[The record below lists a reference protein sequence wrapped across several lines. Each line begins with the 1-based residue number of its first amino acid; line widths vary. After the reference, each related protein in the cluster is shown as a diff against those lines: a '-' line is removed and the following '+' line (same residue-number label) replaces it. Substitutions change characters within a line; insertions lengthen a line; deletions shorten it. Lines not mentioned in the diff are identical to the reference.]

1 MTSGSPDASK
11 TQSAPTENPIR
22 PDGTQARSVVLV
34 LTGDGKGKSSS
45 AFGTAIRGLARGWK
59 VAVVQF
65 LKSGEWRVGEEEVLT
80 KLGAEWF
87 ALGDG
92 FTWESEDLD
101 ESAAIAQKAWQF
113 AADLIAAGEHDV
125 VLLDEITYAIN
136 YGWIDGEEVAAAITG
151 RPEHVYVIATG
162 RDAPEVLTDVADTV
176 SEVRNVKHAYDKGI
190 MARRGF
196 DY

>member
-1 MTSGSPDASK
+1 MTQD
-11 TQSAPTENPIR
+11 APTDNPIR
-22 PDGTQARSVVLV
+22 PDGKHVQSVVLV

-45 AFGTAIRGLARGWK
+45 AFGTAVRGLARGWK
-59 VAVVQF
+59 VAVIQF

-101 ESAAIAQKAWQF
+101 ESAAIAQKAWEF
-113 AADLIAAGEHDV
+113 ASGIIAAGEHQV

-136 YGWIDGEEVAAAITG
+136 YGWIDGAEVARAIAD
-151 RPEHVYVIATG
+151 RPPHVYIIATG
-162 RDAPEVLTDVADTV
+162 RDAPAELTEVADTV

>member
-1 MTSGSPDASK
+1 MTSQDA
-11 TQSAPTENPIR
+11 PIDDPIR
-22 PDGTQARSVVLV
+22 PDGRQAKSVVLV

-45 AFGTAIRGLARGWK
+45 AFGTAVRGLARGWK
-59 VAVVQF
+59 IAVIQF
-65 LKSGEWRVGEEEVLT
+65 LKSGEWRVGEEAVLT
-80 KLGAEWF
+80 KLGADWF

-92 FTWESEDLD
+92 FTWESKDLD
-101 ESAAIAQKAWQF
+101 ESAAIAQRAWAF
-113 AADLIAAGEHDV
+113 AAEQIRAGEHHI

-136 YGWIDGEEVAAAITG
+136 YGWIDGDEVAAVIRD
-151 RPEHVYVIATG
+151 RPEHVYVVATG
-162 RDAPEVLTDVADTV
+162 RDAPQVLIDVADTV

>member
-1 MTSGSPDASK
+1 MAS
-11 TQSAPTENPIR
+11 QDAPTENPIR
-22 PDGTQARSVVLV
+22 PDGQRAPSVVLV

-45 AFGTAIRGLARGWK
+45 AFGTAIRGLSRGWK

-65 LKSGEWRVGEEEVLT
+65 LKSGEWRVGEEDVLT
-80 KLGAEWF
+80 KLGADWF

-92 FTWESEDLD
+92 FTWESDDLD
-101 ESAAIAQKAWQF
+101 ESAAIAQEAWAKA
-113 AADLIAAGEHDV
+113 ASLLAAGEHQV
-125 VLLDEITYAIN
+125 VVLDEITYAIN
-136 YGWIDGEEVAAAITG
+136 YGWIDGSDVASAIAD
-151 RPEHVYVIATG
+151 RPDHVYVIATG
-162 RDAPEVLTDVADTV
+162 RDAPEALTDVADTV

>member
-1 MTSGSPDASK
+1 MTEQD
-11 TQSAPTENPIR
+11 APTDNPIR
-22 PDGTQARSVVLV
+22 PDGTHAKSVVLV

-45 AFGTAIRGLARGWK
+45 AFGTAVRGLARGWK

-92 FTWESEDLD
+92 FTWESDDLD
-101 ESAAIAQKAWQF
+101 ESAAIAQKAWAF
-113 AADLIAAGEHDV
+113 AAGLITSGEHDV

-136 YGWIDGEEVAAAITG
+136 YGWIDGDEVAATIRD
-151 RPEHVYVIATG
+151 RPAHVYVIATG
-162 RDAPEVLTDVADTV
+162 RDAPTSLTDVADTV
-176 SEVRNVKHAYDKGI
+176 SEVVNVKHAYDKGI

>member
-1 MTSGSPDASK
+1 MTEQD
-11 TQSAPTENPIR
+11 APTENPIR
-22 PDGTQARSVVLV
+22 PDGTHAKSVVLV

-59 VAVVQF
+59 VGVVQF

-80 KLGAEWF
+80 KLGADWF

-92 FTWESEDLD
+92 FTWESDDLD
-101 ESAAIAQKAWQF
+101 ESAAIANEAWSKAKAMIQ
-113 AADLIAAGEHDV
+113 AGEHDI

-136 YGWIDGEEVAAAITG
+136 YGWIDGADVAATIAG
-151 RPEHVYVIATG
+151 RPEHVYLIATG
-162 RDAPEVLTDVADTV
+162 RDAPDSLLEVADTV
-176 SEVRNVKHAYDKGI
+176 SRVENVKHAYDKGI